1 MDLKEAVSNQVAFT
15 GGSPGGCKLV
25 LRNLLD
31 DGRDVFQFMQLFTQD
46 AIVEFYHTHQEAIR
60 KFCSEEDELVTDAS
74 VRGYVKL
81 ALEKVLIIIEGE
93 IKNGG

>member
-15 GGSPGGCKLV
+15 GRSPGGCKLI

-31 DGRDVFQFMQLFTQD
+31 DGRDIFQFMQLFKQED
-46 AIVEFYHTHQEAIR
+46 IVEFYHTHREAIC
-60 KFCSEEDELVTDAS
+60 KFCSEEDELVVDAS

-81 ALEKVLIIIEGE
+81 ALEKVLIVIEGE
-93 IKNGG
+93 IKNDS